1 MKNSYL
7 VVVAENDTLRA
18 MYLHSSGGEI
28 LDVAVVITP
37 SHIYSRNL
45 RQENLEKGGELS
57 LLLEASDRNIMFYV
71 SSYYKSVGFML
82 FDECE
87 KF

>member
-7 VVVAENDTLRA
+7 VVVAEDDTLRA
-18 MYLHSSGGEI
+18 MYLHSPGGKI

-57 LLLEASDRNIMFYV
+57 LLLEASDRNIMFHV
-71 SSYYKSVGFML
+71 SSDHKSVGFML